1 MHYKKTTVD
10 KLYSY
15 DSEHKIYCSCG
26 QYGVVFYSKGK
37 DRLICKNCGKYIY
50 KDKKTELK
58 CKMLEKGI
66 LRNEK
71 QSKKLDKRI
80 KI

>member
-1 MHYKKTTVD
+1 MCYKKTIVD

-58 CKMLEKGI
+58 YKMLEKGV
-66 LRNEK
+66 LRNEEQNK
-71 QSKKLDKRI
+71 RLDEHIRL
-80 KI
+80 